1 MVTKNSIT
9 FDTSLV
15 LEGMT
20 RNASTHAAGII
31 IVPGE
36 LTDFI
41 PMYKTPS
48 TDLMTQFPM
57 KDIEEA
63 GLLKMDFGFA
73 NFNCNRKLF
82 GAN

>member
-1 MVTKNSIT
+1 
-9 FDTSLV
+9 
-15 LEGMT
+15 MT

-63 GLLKMDFGFA
+63 GLLKMDFWV
-73 NFNCNRKLF
+73 CEL
-82 GAN
+82 